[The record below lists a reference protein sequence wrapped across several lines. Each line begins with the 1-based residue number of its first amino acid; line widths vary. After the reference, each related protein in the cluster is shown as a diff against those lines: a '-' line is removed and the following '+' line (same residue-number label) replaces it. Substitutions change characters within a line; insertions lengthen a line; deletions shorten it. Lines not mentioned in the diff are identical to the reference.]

1 MDTQNGANN
10 ETPGSGSAVYSSF
23 PDVDSF
29 YGPDPQEGQSAAT
42 AVMQTDGEP
51 DVTDE
56 APEDQKKPGKTRQRL
71 LSNYEI
77 SVFCRQTTMLLKAGI
92 APALGIDILMQDTE
106 DPKGRALL
114 EKIQASLH
122 EGSNYHDAVA
132 ASGAFPDYMLN
143 MITIGEQSGTL
154 DTVMDNLSNYYERE
168 DNIRANL
175 RSAVSYPLIMIGMMF
190 IVIIVLIT
198 QVLPIFSQVFAQ
210 LGTSMNA
217 FSQSLLSLGNHL
229 NDYSI
234 AVIIVLAAIVLLF
247 LFFTRVPAGQKLFT
261 RFASSFGPTRS
272 LYDGIAAGRFASGMA
287 LALSSGMDTFNG
299 LDMTLKLVENRAI
312 AEKIEKCR
320 SLIVA
325 GESFPEA
332 LSQSNIFSRLY
343 SRMVTVGFRSG
354 SMDIVMKQI
363 AERYERD
370 TDRRISSIIAV
381 LEPTLVIIL
390 SLIVGMILLSV
401 ILPLMGIMS
410 SIG

>member
-1 MDTQNGANN
+1 MKA
-10 ETPGSGSAVYSSF
+10 
-23 PDVDSF
+23 
-29 YGPDPQEGQSAAT
+29 
-42 AVMQTDGEP
+42 
-51 DVTDE
+51 
-56 APEDQKKPGKTRQRL
+56 QRL

-92 APALGIDILMQDTE
+92 APALGIDILIQDTE

-114 EKIQASLH
+114 ERIQAPLH
-122 EGSNYHDAVA
+122 EGASYHDAVEQ
-132 ASGAFPDYMLN
+132 SGAFPEYMLN
-143 MITIGEQSGTL
+143 MISIGEQSGTL
-154 DTVMDNLSNYYERE
+154 DTVMDNLANYYEHE
-168 DNIRANL
+168 DNIRTNL
-175 RSAVSYPLIMIGMMF
+175 KSALSYPVIMIAMMF
-190 IVIIVLIT
+190 IVIGVLIT

-229 NDYSI
+229 NDYSVILFAFI
-234 AVIIVLAAIVLLF
+234 AVIVLLF
-247 LFFTRVPAGQKLFT
+247 LYFSKVERGRQQFAV
-261 RFASSFGPTRS
+261 FASRFGPTRA
-272 LYDGIAAGRFASGMA
+272 LYDGIAAGRFANGMH

-299 LDMTLKLVENRAI
+299 LDMTLKLVENKAI
-312 AEKIEKCR
+312 AAKIEKCR
-320 SLIVA
+320 KLIIE
-325 GESFPEA
+325 GDSFPEA
-332 LSQSNIFSRLY
+332 LTKAEIFSKLY

-370 TDRRISSIIAV
+370 TDRRIYSIISV